1 LRHLGSSLRVRI
13 LVKIILEYLLE
24 LMAKDWDRYKSE
36 IHTLYIT
43 KGKSL
48 DEVRRILK
56 GRHLFDAS
64 WASPVVLVSAW
75 AYNG

>member
-1 LRHLGSSLRVRI
+1 
-13 LVKIILEYLLE
+13 VKTFKYFLDF
-24 LMAKDWDRYKSE
+24 MAKDWDRYKSE

-56 GRHLFDAS
+56 GRYLFDAS
-64 WASPVVLVSAW
+64 CASPVVLVSAW
-75 AYNG
+75 AYNA

>member
-1 LRHLGSSLRVRI
+1 VLVPQHLGGSLR
-13 LVKIILEYLLE
+13 IILALFLG
-24 LMAKDWDRYKSE
+24 LMAKDWDRYKGE

-56 GRHLFDAS
+56 GRHRFDAS
-64 WASPVVLVSAW
+64 WVSSIALTSAS
-75 AYNG
+75 AYNA